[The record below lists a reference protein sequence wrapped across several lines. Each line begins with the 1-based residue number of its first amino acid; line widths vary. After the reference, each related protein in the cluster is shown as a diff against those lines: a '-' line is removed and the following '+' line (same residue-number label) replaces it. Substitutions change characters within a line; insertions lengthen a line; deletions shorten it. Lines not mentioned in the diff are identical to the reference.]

1 MIKIGINIRQ
11 TNAQLETKHI
21 SPPAAA
27 IEGPSPLAPGSDS
40 CDPRVA
46 GSGTRS
52 TSSRGFNVSKTSI
65 GIRPSPFFCV
75 VKSFGVLSTRLVLIR
90 LETPEEVGGGCPVYG
105 GGGTIPEYRGG
116 EGCGCALPEFV

>member
-1 MIKIGINIRQ
+1 MGINITQ
-11 TNAQLETKHI
+11 TNAQLETQHI

-40 CDPRVA
+40 RVA
-46 GSGTRS
+46 GSGTRL
-52 TSSRGFNVSKTSI
+52 TSSRGFNVSKTST

-75 VKSFGVLSTRLVLIR
+75 VKSSTAFGVLSTRLVLIR
-90 LETPEEVGGGCPVYG
+90 LETPAEVRGDCPVYG